1 MPRQDYSRRGFTLV
15 EALVVMSVMSLIG
28 LVLSSVFFASMQ
40 VWRRCSSQSQADPPA
55 HIAIG
60 RITKEL
66 KDAYRVD
73 SISTNSITFTM
84 PKTDGSGV
92 NLVPLQGGRQIS
104 YYLSD
109 SSGQVGHTGTV
120 LWRKQL
126 NLVNGT
132 TTYRQVASNV
142 QQLSFSCDATAN
154 RVLNIYTV
162 AVTVLG
168 QEGRVQYLSSF
179 GGQVAFRN

>member
-1 MPRQDYSRRGFTLV
+1 MRRQDYLRGGFTLV
-15 EALVVMSVMSLIG
+15 EALVVMFVMSLIG
-28 LVLSSVFFASMQ
+28 LVVSSLFFGSMQ

-66 KDAYRVD
+66 KDAYSVN
-73 SISTNSITFTM
+73 SISTNSITFTL
-84 PKTDGSGV
+84 PKTDSNGL
-92 NLVPLQGGRQIS
+92 NLIPLQGGRQIN

-109 SSGQVGHTGTV
+109 STGQVGHTGTI

-126 NLVNGT
+126 NLVNDT
-132 TTYRQVASNV
+132 TTYRRIANNV
-142 QQLSFSCDATAN
+142 QQLTFSCDATAN

-168 QEGRVQYLSSF
+168 QEDRVQYLSSF